1 MTCFL
6 LTIIAICYI
15 MKLKYSVLLF
25 SEDYM
30 IIAGII
36 LICLQVI
43 VIIVSYSVGL
53 NPLGGILPNVIGYLM
68 IGIVG
73 LILLIVGYRRKRK
86 RNKNNNEKNDKE
98 R

>member
-1 MTCFL
+1 
-6 LTIIAICYI
+6 
-15 MKLKYSVLLF
+15 
-25 SEDYM
+25 M

>member
-1 MTCFL
+1 
-6 LTIIAICYI
+6 
-15 MKLKYSVLLF
+15 
-25 SEDYM
+25 M
-30 IIAGII
+30 IIAGFVLI
-36 LICLQVI
+36 LLQI
-43 VIIVSYSVGL
+43 VATVASYAAGY

-86 RNKNNNEKNDKE
+86 RNKNNNEKNDKNDKE